1 MVTTLSDPRRITA
14 AAFPADGSPTARLRY
29 LVSYAVLA
37 SSLYNTQPW
46 LFGIDG
52 DTLELFADRTR
63 ALPVVD
69 PQDRALTQSCGAAL
83 YHLRVAL
90 EHFGQG
96 ARIELLPDGDDPD
109 LLARVRLT
117 GRVTPVPDTER
128 LFNAIPERRLN
139 RRPFEA
145 LPVPPEVLA
154 ALRDAAQAEGAWFE
168 VIEGEQQRLAVAEL
182 IAEGDR
188 LQWDDKRFR
197 RELAAW
203 THPKRSHDGLAGYAL
218 GMGPFVIR
226 TFDFGKG
233 RAARDRELAAGSPV
247 LAVVGVDGDATADW
261 LRAGQ
266 AIGRVLL
273 RAQADG
279 VSASYLNQPVEV
291 EELRPKL
298 TELIGRAGFPQLLLR
313 MGYGPE
319 IEPAPRRPLK
329 EVLIEAPSWPEW
341 HKSPDALMRQE
352 SYTPEELAELLGLS
366 VHLVR
371 HDAYVG
377 KLPSYIYDHHILSIR
392 REDALRWLSE
402 RE

>member
-1 MVTTLSDPRRITA
+1 MIITVSDPRRISA
-14 AAFPADGSPTARLRY
+14 AAFPVDGAPAARLRF

-90 EHFGQG
+90 EHFGQ
-96 ARIELLPDGDDPD
+96 RTEVELLPEGDDPD

-117 GRVTPVPDTER
+117 GRATSAPDTDR
-128 LFNAIPERRLN
+128 LFKAIPERRLN

-145 LPVPPEVLA
+145 RPLPPDVLT
-154 ALRDAAQAEGAWFE
+154 ALRDAAQAEGAWFQVLE
-168 VIEGEQQRLAVAEL
+168 SEQQRLAAAEL

-188 LQWDDKRFR
+188 VQWDDKRFR

-203 THPKRSHDGLAGYAL
+203 THPKRSQDGLAGYAL

-233 RAARDRELAAGSPV
+233 RAARDRELAAGSPA
-247 LAVVGVDGDATADW
+247 LAVVGIDGDTTVDW

-279 VSASYLNQPVEV
+279 VSASSLNQPVEV

-298 TELIGRAGFPQLLLR
+298 AELTGRAGFPQQLLR

-319 IEPAPRRPLK
+319 IEPAPRRPLQ
-329 EVLIEAPSWPEW
+329 EVLIEAPSWSEW
-341 HKSPDALMRQE
+341 HKSPGMLMRQE

-392 REDALRWLSE
+392 REDALRWLRE